1 MKVLIAVISDLATDM
16 RVQKQAALLA
26 EMGCEVTVL
35 GRMRYNSLPCVLPGM
50 TVIRIRVPFRKGPGM
65 YITFN
70 FMLLIH
76 LLVRRFDLCVSNDLD
91 TLVPC
96 CAVSRL
102 FRKKLVYD
110 AHEYFTGQHGLVEKR
125 IRHRLWKAAERL
137 TVPHVKHMI
146 TVSDSIAELYRSE
159 YGANPVVVRNVAP
172 PVAHLIPHD
181 RSAHSVGEDELL
193 VIYQGSGINEGRG
206 AEELIDA
213 MALVERARL
222 IIAGSGDI
230 IRKIRQRG
238 TDSRAAARIIFL
250 PVMPWDEMMRY
261 TLGCDAGFS
270 LDADT
275 CTNQRYSLPNKLFDY
290 IAAGIPAIAS
300 PLPEVSAVIRQYGCG
315 VVLEEVSPEAIAQA
329 LVRLRDD
336 RALLSALKEKSRA
349 ARNELNWEKEK
360 LKEQEF
366 FRSVIEIKE
375 SK

>member
-16 RVQKQAALLA
+16 RVQKQASLLA
-26 EMGCEVTVL
+26 EMCCEVTVL
-35 GRMRYNSLPCVLPGM
+35 GRMRYNSLPCVLSGIK
-50 TVIRIRVPFRKGPGM
+50 VFRIRVPFRKGPGM
-65 YITFN
+65 YFTFN

-96 CAVSRL
+96 YAVSRL

-125 IRHRLWKAAERL
+125 IRHRLWKEAERR

-146 TVSDSIAELYRSE
+146 TVSNSIAELYRSE
-159 YGANPVVVRNVAP
+159 YGATPVVIRNVAP
-172 PVAHLIPHD
+172 SVAHLVPHD
-181 RSAHSVGEDELL
+181 RSMHSVGENELL
-193 VIYQGSGINEGRG
+193 VVYQGSGINEGRG

-213 MALVERARL
+213 MALVEGVWLL
-222 IIAGSGDI
+222 IPGSGDI
-230 IRKIRQRG
+230 IRKIRQRAL
-238 TDSRAAARIIFL
+238 DSRAAARIIFL
-250 PVMPWDEMMRY
+250 PVMPWEEMMGY
-261 TLGCDAGFS
+261 TRGCAAGMM

-300 PLPEVSAVIRQYGCG
+300 PLPEVSAVIRLYGCG
-315 VVLEEVSPEAIAQA
+315 VVLEELSPEAIAET

-336 RALLSALKEKSRA
+336 RSLLSALKEKSGR
-349 ARNELNWEKEK
+349 ARNEINWEKEK

-366 FRSVIEIKE
+366 FRSVIETKD

>member
-1 MKVLIAVISDLATDM
+1 MKVLIAVISDVATDM
-16 RVQKQAALLA
+16 RVQKQAFLLA

-35 GRMRYNSLPCVLPGM
+35 GRMRYNSLPCLLRGIEVF
-50 TVIRIRVPFRKGPGM
+50 RIRVPFRKGPGM
-65 YITFN
+65 YLTFN

-96 CAVSRL
+96 YAVSRL

-110 AHEYFTGQHGLVEKR
+110 AHEYFTGQHGLVEKK
-125 IRHRLWKAAERL
+125 IRHRLWKAAERR

-146 TVSDSIAELYRSE
+146 TVSNSISDLYRSE
-159 YGANPVVVRNVAP
+159 YGANPVVVRNLAP
-172 PVAHLIPHD
+172 SVAHLVPHD
-181 RSAHSVGEDELL
+181 RKMHSVGEDELL
-193 VIYQGSGINEGRG
+193 VVYQGSGINEGRG

-213 MALVERARL
+213 MALAEGVRL
-222 IIAGSGDI
+222 LVSGSGDI
-230 IRKIRQRG
+230 IRKIRHRAFE
-238 TDSRAAARIIFL
+238 SPAAARIIFL
-250 PVMPWDEMMRY
+250 PVMPWEEMMRY
-261 TLGCDAGFS
+261 TLGCDAGMT

-290 IAAGIPAIAS
+290 IAAGIPAISS
-300 PLPEVSAVIRQYGCG
+300 PLPEVSAIIRQYGCG
-315 VVLEEVSPEAIAQA
+315 VVLEEVSPEAIAEA

-336 RALLSALKEKSRA
+336 RALLSALKEKSAR
-349 ARNELNWEKEK
+349 ARNEINWEKEK

-366 FRSVIEIKE
+366 FRNVIEVKE